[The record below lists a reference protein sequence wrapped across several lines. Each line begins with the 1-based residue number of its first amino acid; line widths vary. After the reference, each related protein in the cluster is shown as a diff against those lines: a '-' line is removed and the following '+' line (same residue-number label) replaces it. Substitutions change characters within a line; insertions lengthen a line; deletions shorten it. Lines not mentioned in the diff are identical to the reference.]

1 MIYYLL
7 PPEPDR
13 SDRFSD
19 DRLSDERLR
28 LPSSLRLL
36 TDDSLLLLR
45 MELDESSPERPLRLS
60 KDESLLLR
68 LLLERVEED
77 TSFPERFLRFSDDAS
92 DERLRSLPVDPS
104 ADRSLRL
111 EFVAELRSLRLRVLV
126 EKSSSKRRRPSDDT
140 PDERPRSLPD
150 EISLELRILR
160 FDPEKLL
167 LGFVSHAQHN
177 ERLCMITSIFTA
189 NLCLAA
195 RTEEAQALI
204 SHPNPNKYYDTAYEV
219 NTATYSSMGGVN
231 CRNIKV
237 VAGQDKL
244 WEQLVSGDS
253 DLIFAVRE
261 CAEYHIRND
270 RLGKE
275 YQIYNLKEK
284 AAK

>member
-1 MIYYLL
+1 MSILFFRNAKISRKTDLPMHYLTSLSGETIYLL

-92 DERLRSLPVDPS
+92 DERLRSLPVDQS

-111 EFVAELRSLRLRVLV
+111 ELVAELRSLRLRVLV
-126 EKSSSKRRRPSDDT
+126 EKSSSERRRPSDDT

-150 EISLELRILR
+150 KISLELRILR
-160 FDPEKLL
+160 FDPEELL
-167 LGFVSHAQHN
+167 
-177 ERLCMITSIFTA
+177 
-189 NLCLAA
+189 
-195 RTEEAQALI
+195 
-204 SHPNPNKYYDTAYEV
+204 
-219 NTATYSSMGGVN
+219 SS
-231 CRNIKV
+231 
-237 VAGQDKL
+237 
-244 WEQLVSGDS
+244 
-253 DLIFAVRE
+253 
-261 CAEYHIRND
+261 
-270 RLGKE
+270 
-275 YQIYNLKEK
+275 
-284 AAK
+284 

>member
-1 MIYYLL
+1 MHYLTSLSEETIYLL

-68 LLLERVEED
+68 LLLERVVEED

-92 DERLRSLPVDPS
+92 DERLRPLPVDQS

-111 EFVAELRSLRLRVLV
+111 ELVAELRSLRLRVLV
-126 EKSSSKRRRPSDDT
+126 EKSSSERRRPSDDT
-140 PDERPRSLPD
+140 PDKRPRSLPD

-160 FDPEKLL
+160 FDLEELL
-167 LGFVSHAQHN
+167 
-177 ERLCMITSIFTA
+177 
-189 NLCLAA
+189 
-195 RTEEAQALI
+195 
-204 SHPNPNKYYDTAYEV
+204 
-219 NTATYSSMGGVN
+219 SS
-231 CRNIKV
+231 
-237 VAGQDKL
+237 
-244 WEQLVSGDS
+244 
-253 DLIFAVRE
+253 
-261 CAEYHIRND
+261 
-270 RLGKE
+270 
-275 YQIYNLKEK
+275 
-284 AAK
+284 

>member
-1 MIYYLL
+1 
-7 PPEPDR
+7 
-13 SDRFSD
+13 
-19 DRLSDERLR
+19 
-28 LPSSLRLL
+28 
-36 TDDSLLLLR
+36 

-160 FDPEKLL
+160 FDPEELL
-167 LGFVSHAQHN
+167 
-177 ERLCMITSIFTA
+177 
-189 NLCLAA
+189 
-195 RTEEAQALI
+195 
-204 SHPNPNKYYDTAYEV
+204 
-219 NTATYSSMGGVN
+219 SS
-231 CRNIKV
+231 
-237 VAGQDKL
+237 
-244 WEQLVSGDS
+244 
-253 DLIFAVRE
+253 
-261 CAEYHIRND
+261 
-270 RLGKE
+270 
-275 YQIYNLKEK
+275 
-284 AAK
+284 